1 MKDYENIILNRLLD
15 KHQGGERGFEAED
28 SKQTKIR
35 IDVWKDKALPEYMAE
50 DSYKYRD
57 DIDQAAISLEKDGLV
72 LLDWDRKTKL
82 LHHIELNQSEKKL
95 NEAYR
100 LTGHKRK
107 SNVVSSEKE
116 FIQSR
121 LSDTEAGST
130 EKSYLLFLLGLV
142 EAHKSHFSHYK
153 DLDDLK
159 TQVSIVRAIENQ
171 HEEILLRNFSARN
184 FADSKLLQ
192 RNETK
197 ILRIFQ
203 GFSGDEYER
212 IDDVYAEHGIVKNP
226 LFAYLRYGMSFSINS
241 QIIDFDALNDDFSM
255 TDKEIGE
262 MKILSI
268 SKKKVITIENLTTYY
283 YYLGKDAIVIYL
295 AGYHNSIKREL
306 LKKIH
311 DFNPSLPFYHI
322 GDIDWGGFN
331 ILLDLRRKTGIDV
344 HPLMMGV
351 PELERYATE
360 CMHLYENDKKR
371 LGLMLHKE
379 EAKEF
384 HGTIRYMLEHDVKL
398 EQENLDFN

>member
-1 MKDYENIILNRLLD
+1 M
-15 KHQGGERGFEAED
+15 
-28 SKQTKIR
+28 
-35 IDVWKDKALPEYMAE
+35 V
-50 DSYKYRD
+50 
-57 DIDQAAISLEKDGLV
+57 
-72 LLDWDRKTKL
+72 
-82 LHHIELNQSEKKL
+82 
-95 NEAYR
+95 NE
-100 LTGHKRK
+100 
-107 SNVVSSEKE
+107 
-116 FIQSR
+116 
-121 LSDTEAGST
+121 
-130 EKSYLLFLLGLV
+130 
-142 EAHKSHFSHYK
+142 HKSHLSHYK

-171 HEEILLRNFSARN
+171 HEEILMRNFSARN
-184 FADSKLLQ
+184 FTDSKLLQ

-197 ILRIFQ
+197 ILCIFQ
-203 GFSGDEYER
+203 EFSGEEYER

-241 QIIDFDALNDDFSM
+241 QIIDLDALNDDFSM

-262 MKILSI
+262 TKILSI

-283 YYLGKDAIVIYL
+283 YYPGKDAIVIYL

-311 DFNPSLPFYHI
+311 DFNPSLPFYHV

-344 HPLMMGV
+344 HPLMMSSH
-351 PELERYATE
+351 ELERYVTE
-360 CMHLYENDKKR
+360 CKHHSENDRKR
-371 LGLMLHKE
+371 LGLMLKEE

-384 HGTIRYMLEHDVKL
+384 RETIRYMLEHDVKL